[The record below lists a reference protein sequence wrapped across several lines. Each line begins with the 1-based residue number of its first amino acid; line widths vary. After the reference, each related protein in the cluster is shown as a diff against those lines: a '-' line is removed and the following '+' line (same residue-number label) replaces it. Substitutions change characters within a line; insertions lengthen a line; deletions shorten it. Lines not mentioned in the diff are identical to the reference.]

1 LFFNGNTFADIAR
14 QVATAIFADLPPIRR
29 REVISALA
37 HYVAGVLS
45 KEDMASIVDSL
56 WKSANFAPSDRV
68 TTLRCSLR
76 CSLSGEVMA
85 ILDDGRIKWCSD
97 SGEVLVALPESL
109 IRDG

>member
-14 QVATAIFADLPPIRR
+14 QVATAIFADLPSIRR

-56 WKSANFAPSDRV
+56 WKSANFAPGDRV
-68 TTLRCSLR
+68 TTLRG
-76 CSLSGEVMA
+76 SLSGEVMA

-97 SGEVLVALPESL
+97 SGIVLVALPESL

>member
-14 QVATAIFADLPPIRR
+14 QVATAIFADLPSMRR

-56 WKSANFAPSDRV
+56 WESASFAPEDSV
-68 TTLRCSLR
+68 TTLRGSLR
-76 CSLSGEVMA
+76 GRVIA
-85 ILDDGRIKWCSD
+85 ILDDGRVKWRSD
-97 SGEVLVALPESL
+97 TGTIFIALPESL